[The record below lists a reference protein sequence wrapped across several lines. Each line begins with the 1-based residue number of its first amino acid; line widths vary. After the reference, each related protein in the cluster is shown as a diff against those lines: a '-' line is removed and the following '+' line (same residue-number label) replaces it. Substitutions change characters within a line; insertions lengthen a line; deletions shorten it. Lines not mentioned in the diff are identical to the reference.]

1 MISFLQK
8 IETDGG
14 PKNFQRKFFNWLISN
29 NVKYDFCDDLF
40 ELKKIIFVNAGS
52 KRILYLLIQKLLGAK
67 IIQRLD
73 GFNDLK
79 EMKNSRFKIKIY
91 LSNLSM
97 NFIRKY
103 LANKIIYQSLFVKER
118 WEKKYGISDKNSCVI
133 HNAYFSRKKQRVKKS
148 KKFSIL
154 IMEGNVQ
161 DNDITFKLL
170 KCILEVSKIN
180 TKIENIYVLGNTNE
194 KIKNLFIKYKKLKF
208 MGFSS
213 KEKLEYI
220 IKKNKLIYFP
230 IEFNASCPNSLI
242 ELTSYGIPSCFLDN
256 GSLSE
261 LSKFSSIKIKCFSI
275 NLMAINSINNVL
287 NRINIKY
294 SLYSELSFL
303 LSRRYNN
310 NLIFKKYIDFI
321 QT

>member
-79 EMKNSRFKIKIY
+79 KMKNSRFKIKIY

-118 WEKKYGISDKNSCVI
+118 WEKNMVY
-133 HNAYFSRKKQRVKKS
+133 Q
-148 KKFSIL
+148 
-154 IMEGNVQ
+154 
-161 DNDITFKLL
+161 
-170 KCILEVSKIN
+170 
-180 TKIENIYVLGNTNE
+180 TKILV
-194 KIKNLFIKYKKLKF
+194 
-208 MGFSS
+208 
-213 KEKLEYI
+213 
-220 IKKNKLIYFP
+220 
-230 IEFNASCPNSLI
+230 
-242 ELTSYGIPSCFLDN
+242 
-256 GSLSE
+256 
-261 LSKFSSIKIKCFSI
+261 
-275 NLMAINSINNVL
+275 
-287 NRINIKY
+287 
-294 SLYSELSFL
+294 
-303 LSRRYNN
+303 
-310 NLIFKKYIDFI
+310 
-321 QT
+321 